1 MRKLVVI
8 LLLLLTAIFGAL
20 MHLIGFGAENPVDA
34 RKAFA
39 MAKMV
44 TGLIVIWIFI
54 GGALMYYGRDRI
66 KAWVQALPG
75 SWQVKFVL
83 FATFLACAEEAIT
96 VSMTNLAPAFGS
108 KIGEAY
114 ITASTNYFDVIF
126 LHSVIMFVPTFIA
139 WALILKRYDFSPFAV
154 FLLHAV
160 IGVLGE
166 VTIIGPAAF
175 LMFPMWAFV
184 YGLMVYLPVYTLPPA
199 EVRGAVAPRWYHY
212 PLVVPAVL
220 LLALPLLIPI
230 FLVITGVL
238 HHPGIDFAGG

>member
-1 MRKLVVI
+1 MKKFIIV
-8 LLLLLTAIFGAL
+8 LLLACTAVFGAM
-20 MHLIGFGAENPVDA
+20 MHLIGYDAANEVEA

-44 TGLIVIWIFI
+44 TGLIVLWIFI
-54 GGALMYYGRDRI
+54 SGALMYYGRDRI
-66 KAWVQALPG
+66 KLWVQSLPG
-75 SWQVKFVL
+75 RWQVKFVL
-83 FATFLACAEEAIT
+83 FATLLACVEEAIT

-139 WALILKRYDFSPFAV
+139 WALILRRYDFSPFAV

-184 YGLMVYLPVYTLPPA
+184 YGLMVYLPAYTLPSA
-199 EVRGAVAPRWYHY
+199 EGRGATAPRWYHY
-212 PLVVPAVL
+212 PLVIPAVL
-220 LLALPLLIPI
+220 VLALPLLIPI

-238 HHPGIDFAGG
+238 QHPGIDF